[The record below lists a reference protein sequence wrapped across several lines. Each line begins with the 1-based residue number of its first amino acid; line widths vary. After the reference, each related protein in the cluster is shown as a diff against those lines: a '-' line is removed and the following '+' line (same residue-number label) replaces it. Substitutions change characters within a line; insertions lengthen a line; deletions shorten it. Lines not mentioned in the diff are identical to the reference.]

1 MRYSRITLIMTLVA
15 AIGISSWAVF
25 ASNGSSASSA
35 SERLTATVAVRNC
48 STGHSE
54 AYHNGKLL
62 PTYVVIRGKSFFVL
76 FGNFNRSFACE
87 GHELPTGYSE
97 GLVGTPN
104 TSTSALAGTNL
115 QLFEQLRDG
124 GTEFIVMAAGTK
136 ISRIQ
141 AVDSTGLL
149 QTSRVFKGVCVV
161 VAPSSS
167 KGIEL
172 VGFDVA
178 GHVSDSFS
186 LHL

>member
-1 MRYSRITLIMTLVA
+1 MIMTLLV

-25 ASNGSSASSA
+25 ASNGSPATSA
-35 SERLTATVAVRNC
+35 SERLTATIAVRNC

-62 PTYVVIRGKSFFVL
+62 PTYVVIRGNSFFVL
-76 FGNFNRSFACE
+76 FGNFNRSIACE
-87 GHELPTGYSE
+87 GHELTSGYSE

-104 TSTSALAGTNL
+104 ALTSPPAGTN
-115 QLFEQLRDG
+115 FQLREQYRDR
-124 GTEFIVMAAGTK
+124 GTEFIVMAVSTK

-149 QTSRVFKGVCVV
+149 QTSRVFNGVCVV
-161 VAPSSS
+161 VAPSGS
-167 KGIEL
+167 KGLEL

-178 GHVSDSFS
+178 GHVSGSFS
-186 LHL
+186 PHL

>member
-1 MRYSRITLIMTLVA
+1 MRYSRRAMIMTLLV

-25 ASNGSSASSA
+25 ASNGSSATSP
-35 SERLTATVAVRNC
+35 SERLTATIAVRNC

-54 AYHNGKLL
+54 AYQNGRLL
-62 PTYVVIRGKSFFVL
+62 PTYVVIRGTSFFVL
-76 FGNFNRSFACE
+76 FGNFNRSIACE
-87 GHELPTGYSE
+87 GHELSSGYSE

-104 TSTSALAGTNL
+104 ASTSAQARTN
-115 QLFEQLRDG
+115 FQLREQYRDR
-124 GTEFIVMAAGTK
+124 GTEFIVMAVSAK

-149 QTSRVFKGVCVV
+149 QASRVFNGVCVV

-172 VGFDVA
+172 VGFDMA
-178 GHVSDSFS
+178 GHVSGSFS
-186 LHL
+186 PHL